1 MLNGIL
7 TKIFL
12 IPHLLRFQDNTN
24 IKTKM
29 KNKSA
34 IQISNNKTK
43 KKRLTP
49 STTTTHV
56 CKLNLTL
63 EVFHSGKNI
72 L

>member
-34 IQISNNKTK
+34 IQISNNNK

>member
-34 IQISNNKTK
+34 IQISNNNK
-43 KKRLTP
+43 KKVNPIIYYNSRM
-49 STTTTHV
+49 
-56 CKLNLTL
+56 
-63 EVFHSGKNI
+63 
-72 L
+72 

>member
-34 IQISNNKTK
+34 IQISNNNK

-49 STTTTHV
+49 INYYNSRM
-56 CKLNLTL
+56 
-63 EVFHSGKNI
+63 
-72 L
+72 

>member
-12 IPHLLRFQDNTN
+12 IPHFLRFQDNTN

-43 KKRLTP
+43 KVNPINYYNSRM
-49 STTTTHV
+49 
-56 CKLNLTL
+56 
-63 EVFHSGKNI
+63 
-72 L
+72 

>member
-29 KNKSA
+29 N
-34 IQISNNKTK
+34 SNQQQQNK
-43 KKRLTP
+43 KKVNPINYYNSRM
-49 STTTTHV
+49 
-56 CKLNLTL
+56 
-63 EVFHSGKNI
+63 
-72 L
+72 

>member
-34 IQISNNKTK
+34 IQISNNNKTK
-43 KKRLTP
+43 KVNPINYYNSRM
-49 STTTTHV
+49 
-56 CKLNLTL
+56 
-63 EVFHSGKNI
+63 
-72 L
+72 

>member
-12 IPHLLRFQDNTN
+12 IPHFLRFQDNTN

-34 IQISNNKTK
+34 IQISNNNQ